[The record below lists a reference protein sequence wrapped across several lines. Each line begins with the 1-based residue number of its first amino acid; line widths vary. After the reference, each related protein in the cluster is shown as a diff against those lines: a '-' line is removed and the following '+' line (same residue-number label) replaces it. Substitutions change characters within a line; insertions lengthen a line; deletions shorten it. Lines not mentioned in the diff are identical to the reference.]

1 MMTHTGND
9 KWVSSTHSTA
19 NGQCV
24 QWAPARAATTRTV
37 PVRDSKDPSGPALAF
52 DAAAWTS
59 FIDAIKAGDFDA

>member
-1 MMTHTGND
+1 M
-9 KWVSSTHSTA
+9 SSTHSTA

-24 QWAPARAATTRTV
+24 QWAPARAVATRTV
-37 PVRDSKDPSGPALAF
+37 PVRDSKHPNGPALAF